1 MRGIWKHNIT
11 VCLMALLFALTGNSY
26 AGNVEVKL
34 PTNSAFQVISG
45 VQPLMHVGSNG
56 KVGIGTTSPSA
67 YLHVG
72 KGTTTSGDIDGAI
85 FLQSGDGAGNARD
98 WKIYSEGLTGNF
110 AIRDMGFNNAGGGD
124 STDSFVI
131 SWNSG
136 NAGIGTTSPN
146 AKLEVYGSNNA
157 ANLIIN
163 SPAIG
168 GIGDYSDI
176 EFRQSGSV
184 QGKIGIVSEGNWPFG
199 LRFFTAAGQNTPT
212 EKVRITSNGNVGIG
226 TTSPSYKLHV
236 NGTAAGTSWTNL
248 SSRDFKEDIHVVG
261 ESEHPMMLAKLM
273 DMDLSRYRYKKEYGG
288 DDEAKLGFIAEEM
301 PKEVLSKDGKGVDVY
316 ELLTFTIGAMKA
328 QQKEIESQ
336 RQYNKS
342 LEDRLAAL
350 EKLLEGK

>member
-1 MRGIWKHNIT
+1 MRGIWKLNIT

-56 KVGIGTTSPSA
+56 NVGIGTASPTQMLQVGRGDIGGVVSDGQIVLGKTDGTFARRLFKVGLDSNYHFSIGDYNVSGAETYGPYMTIQYNNGNVGIGTTSPSQK
-67 YLHVG
+67 LHITETNG
-72 KGTTTSGDIDGAI
+72 DAGLWLETTANGTNGRSSIDLAMPDRIWYIQNDGALNV
-85 FLQSGDGAGNARD
+85 FKVRD
-98 WKIYSEGLTGNF
+98 ATAAADRL
-110 AIRDMGFNNAGGGD
+110 
-124 STDSFVI
+124 VI
-131 SWNSG
+131 
-136 NAGIGTTSPN
+136 
-146 AKLEVYGSNNA
+146 
-157 ANLIIN
+157 
-163 SPAIG
+163 
-168 GIGDYSDI
+168 DYS
-176 EFRQSGSV
+176 
-184 QGKIGIVSEGNWPFG
+184 
-199 LRFFTAAGQNTPT
+199 
-212 EKVRITSNGNVGIG
+212 GNVGIG

-248 SSRDFKEDIHVVG
+248 SSREFKEDINVVG

-273 DMDLSRYRYKKEYGG
+273 DMDLSRYKYKKEYGG

-328 QQKEIESQ
+328 QQKEIEVQ
-336 RQYNKS
+336 RQYNKA

-350 EKLLEGK
+350 ERLLEGK